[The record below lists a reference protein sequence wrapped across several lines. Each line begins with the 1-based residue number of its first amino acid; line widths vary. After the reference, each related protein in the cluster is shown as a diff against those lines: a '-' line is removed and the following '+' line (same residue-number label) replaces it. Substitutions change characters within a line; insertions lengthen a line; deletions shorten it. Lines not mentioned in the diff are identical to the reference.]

1 MSAKSGILSTGSF
14 RLPQIKTM
22 RKDTGFTLME
32 LMVVIGI
39 VGILSGIAI
48 PGYIK
53 WLPGHR
59 VGSAAQAVM
68 SSLEFARIN
77 AIKTNADVTLN
88 FDWANGRVT
97 VVDSGANTLR
107 TRQMPSDVDLR
118 DDPVEPLGTPVT
130 FNGHGFST
138 SAGRVI
144 VENTKNDTLRRR
156 INLTLGGNASIQ

>member
-1 MSAKSGILSTGSF
+1 MSAKSGILSTESL

-39 VGILSGIAI
+39 VGILSAIAI

-118 DDPVEPLGTPVT
+118 DDPVDPLGPPVT

>member
-14 RLPQIKTM
+14 RLPHIKIM

-39 VGILSGIAI
+39 VGILSAIAI

-59 VGSAAQAVM
+59 VGSAAQDVM

-88 FDWANGRVT
+88 FDWDNERVT

>member
-1 MSAKSGILSTGSF
+1 MSAKSSILSTESF
-14 RLPQIKTM
+14 RWPQIKTM

-48 PGYIK
+48 PSYIK

-59 VGSAAQAVM
+59 VGSAAQDVM

-88 FDWANGRVT
+88 FVWDNERVT

-107 TRQMPSDVDLR
+107 T
-118 DDPVEPLGTPVT
+118 
-130 FNGHGFST
+130 
-138 SAGRVI
+138 
-144 VENTKNDTLRRR
+144 
-156 INLTLGGNASIQ
+156 